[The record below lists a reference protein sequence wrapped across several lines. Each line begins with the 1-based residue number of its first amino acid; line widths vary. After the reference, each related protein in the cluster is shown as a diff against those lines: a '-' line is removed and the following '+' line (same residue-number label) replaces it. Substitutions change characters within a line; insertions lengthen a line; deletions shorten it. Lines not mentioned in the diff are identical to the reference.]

1 MKLVREHIEFERGIE
16 PRDALKIGIESSDW
30 GYGPHY
36 LKHNIENNRLEIVS
50 IEKYKTA
57 LILITKSKNYLPLED
72 TPYFAMSNIR
82 CEIPDPRR
90 NIGSNW
96 RATKEEALEEAKDR
110 LDNRYFLKESI
121 EFERGIEPREAMKIG
136 KKAQIE
142 KWFDDLGNINYK
154 IEVDLSIIVEE
165 TLNLYDKKNVT
176 SLPENLQVNGNMDL
190 EGTNITRL
198 PENLTV
204 RGWLDLR
211 DTMISSLPENL
222 SIGDSLVIINTKITS
237 LPDSLMV
244 GKEIFIGDL
253 KLKYIPDHL
262 KEKIYN

>member
-1 MKLVREHIEFERGIE
+1 
-16 PRDALKIGIESSDW
+16 LKIGIESSDW

-110 LDNRYFLKESI
+110 LDNFLKESI
-121 EFERGIEPREAMKIG
+121 EFERGIEPKDAMKIG

-142 KWFDDLGNINYK
+142 KWFNDRGISPNDYEILDDLSVI
-154 IEVDLSIIVEE
+154 IDRDLD
-165 TLNLYDKKNVT
+165 LYHRKNVT
-176 SLPENLQVNGNMDL
+176 YFPTNNMTIK
-190 EGTNITRL
+190 GC
-198 PENLTV
+198 
-204 RGWLDLR
+204 LDLDGTDVSELPDILIVR
-211 DTMISSLPENL
+211 DWMDIRHTSIKTLPKGL
-222 SIGDSLVIINTKITS
+222 SVGDDLVIRGTLITS
-237 LPDSLMV
+237 ISDKTHV
-244 GKEIFIGDL
+244 GKSIFAYKDQL
-253 KLKYIPDHL
+253 VYIPNHL
-262 KEKIYN
+262 KDKIKIPDDSPES